1 MEITCNRCHQT
12 VQAEN
17 CYCPVCGLPQ
27 LVYGSDVPPG
37 QATPEH
43 WDEAVRDATTVDW
56 KPALRAALKLAIP
69 AGVLSSAL
77 SPVGALGVFWMTAA
91 AAWAVSLYVRG
102 QRPAWITAGAGARI
116 GLVTGLLAGWL
127 AFGVSGGQLFVQRFV
142 LHQSSQI
149 DANWKTY
156 VEASQQ
162 LTAQMGFA
170 DTAQMQAQKLL
181 MLAPEGHAGFETF
194 GFIFNAAFLLI
205 FAAGGGALGA
215 RMLARTRKPE
225 V

>member
-1 MEITCNRCHQT
+1 
-12 VQAEN
+12 
-17 CYCPVCGLPQ
+17 
-27 LVYGSDVPPG
+27 
-37 QATPEH
+37 
-43 WDEAVRDATTVDW
+43 
-56 KPALRAALKLAIP
+56 
-69 AGVLSSAL
+69 
-77 SPVGALGVFWMTAA
+77 MTAA

-127 AFGVSGGQLFVQRFV
+127 AFGVSGGQLFIQRFV
-142 LHQSSQI
+142 LHQSSLI

-162 LTAQMGFA
+162 MTAQMGFA
-170 DTAQMQAQKLL
+170 NTAQMQTQKLL
-181 MLAPEGHAGFETF
+181 MLSPEGHAGFETF
-194 GFIFNAAFLLI
+194 GLIFNTAFLLI

-215 RMLARTRKPE
+215 RMLARVRKPE